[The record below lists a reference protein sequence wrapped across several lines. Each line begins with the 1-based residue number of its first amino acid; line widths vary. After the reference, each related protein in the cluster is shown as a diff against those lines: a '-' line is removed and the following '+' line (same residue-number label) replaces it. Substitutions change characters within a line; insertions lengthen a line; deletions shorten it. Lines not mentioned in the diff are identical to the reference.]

1 MTNPWVAGWGLD
13 PPDRQPQLRAGPG
26 PLRQA
31 APAQGGT
38 WNPQTGSP
46 SSGRGLDPS
55 DRQPQLRAGP
65 GPLKQ
70 AAPAQGGTWNPQ
82 RGSPNSGRGLDPSDR
97 QPQLRALPPPPRQ
110 GAPSSEGARREQVKK
125 RFLKAGS
132 LPGHRPVLV
141 GSLEALN
148 TAPWCC
154 PNGTGRGTI
163 PARGTR
169 SGSKPRPSSRTCPLQ
184 HKLLREEPPTDR
196 LSPVRESEPWC
207 WPLRK
212 ETGATAPRGPG
223 SSLSP

>member
-1 MTNPWVAGWGLD
+1 MTNPWVTGRGLD

-26 PLRQA
+26 PLR
-31 APAQGGT
+31 
-38 WNPQTGSP
+38 
-46 SSGRGLDPS
+46 
-55 DRQPQLRAGP
+55 
-65 GPLKQ
+65 Q

-97 QPQLRALPPPPRQ
+97 QPQLRALPPLPRQGAPAQGSAPPPRQ

-196 LSPVRESEPWC
+196 LSPVRESKPWC